1 MYKVQ
6 RDTHTHTRR
15 EHSHKQSDVLF
26 LNTHLLTELLWE
38 AAADTSETTQRS
50 LTNMPRFLG
59 EGVLGKKK
67 VIKCYDAQKCKNRI
81 AHTHAHTHTHMH
93 THTHTHTHA
102 HAHTHAHTYT
112 HIHMHTHACTHTH
125 VHALTHTHAHI
136 QLPWP
141 PLVVRTPHTQPTEEQ
156 NRPSVNGK
164 EPNQL

>member
-1 MYKVQ
+1 MYNVQ

-50 LTNMPRFLG
+50 LTNMTRLLG

-81 AHTHAHTHTHMH
+81 AHTH
-93 THTHTHTHA
+93 THTHTHA
-102 HAHTHAHTYT
+102 HAHTHT
-112 HIHMHTHACTHTH
+112 HMHTHAHTCTRTYICTHTRACTH
-125 VHALTHTHAHI
+125 THTHAHI

-141 PLVVRTPHTQPTEEQ
+141 PLVVRTPHTQPTEEES
-156 NRPSVNGK
+156 RPSVNGK